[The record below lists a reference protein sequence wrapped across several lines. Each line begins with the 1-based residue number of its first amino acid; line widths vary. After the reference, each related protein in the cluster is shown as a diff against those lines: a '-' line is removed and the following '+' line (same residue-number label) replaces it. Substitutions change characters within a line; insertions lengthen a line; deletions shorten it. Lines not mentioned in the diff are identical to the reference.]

1 MSKLEEVV
9 QRYLDLGINQQIDY
23 EKFYLYSI
31 ITHSTA
37 IEGSTVTELENQLL
51 FDEGITAKGKTL
63 AEQQMNLDLKAA
75 YDESFA
81 LARKHAEISMDMLRH
96 LASIVMKGT
105 GKTYRTALGDFSSS
119 NGDLRLLNVT
129 AGVGG
134 RSYMSFNKVPQ
145 KLNEFCQSLNETR
158 RQAPNLSIQQRYDMS
173 FDAHFRLVTIHP
185 WADGNGRMSRLLMN
199 HLQFEFGLIPTKIL
213 KEDKEDYIMA
223 LIETREQYDLQ
234 VFRDF
239 MSDIMV
245 KNLNAEIQLYL
256 QSTGEAEG
264 ENADV
269 VFCGFKDYYE
279 LDDRFHYDVPLKLH
293 KKYSH
298 PEDYLK
304 AWASR
309 RLNISTVWNF
319 MFSRNFLDKHNIHF
333 IDNCYFGEDTEF
345 TLKALAASSHTSL
358 VNSYLYIH
366 AHHREQQTMKNC
378 FTRHGQNV
386 SRQVRLSRW
395 RAGRYIIRH
404 VNDNRVKTYTISFHM
419 VIAILK
425 EFTMLAEAGDQKN
438 YERLLRTTKHKKF
451 HELMLSTYKVMKYE
465 PGLFFKSIMLL
476 YCPKFYYWLRSK
488 TR

>member
-9 QRYLDLGINQQIDY
+9 HRYLDLGINQQIDY

-158 RQAPNLSIQQRYDMS
+158 RQASNLPIQQRYNMS

-213 KEDKEDYIMA
+213 KEDKEEYIKA
-223 LIETREQYDLQ
+223 LIETREQDNLQ

-239 MSDIMV
+239 MSDMMV

-256 QSTGEAEG
+256 QSTGEAEE
-264 ENADV
+264 EN
-269 VFCGFKDYYE
+269 KNSREKKLKSREKILE
-279 LDDRFHYDVPLKLH
+279 LLAENPFLTISGLSAAVGIGTKAIEKQLAK
-293 KKYSH
+293 
-298 PEDYLK
+298 LK
-304 AWASR
+304 AEG
-309 RLNISTVWNF
+309 RLKRVGP
-319 MFSRNFLDKHNIHF
+319 DKGGH
-333 IDNCYFGEDTEF
+333 
-345 TLKALAASSHTSL
+345 
-358 VNSYLYIH
+358 
-366 AHHREQQTMKNC
+366 
-378 FTRHGQNV
+378 
-386 SRQVRLSRW
+386 W
-395 RAGRYIIRH
+395 
-404 VNDNRVKTYTISFHM
+404 
-419 VIAILK
+419 
-425 EFTMLAEAGDQKN
+425 
-438 YERLLRTTKHKKF
+438 
-451 HELMLSTYKVMKYE
+451 EL
-465 PGLFFKSIMLL
+465 
-476 YCPKFYYWLRSK
+476 
-488 TR
+488 